1 MNNEQFRRLVGSST
15 PKPAPISEGS
25 TPVPRA
31 LSLGSRQT
39 SSIPMTPY
47 VLPGRIYGQET
58 EYSCRRSVGFGKSDF
73 QRQLAERN
81 QTNKQPKKFKSS
93 VPKGSKLAAGY
104 TDRAKAR
111 EVEEED
117 ERAVRLQA
125 LEESL
130 KKEEIDQATFDQL
143 RAQIAGGDLSSTH
156 LVKGLDFKLLER
168 VRRGEDVFDENRAKQ
183 EDDEPEDVD
192 EAFNELES
200 AKIEA
205 IEREK
210 TVKKGHLASGGLKPG
225 QKRTRDMILAE
236 MKAAREA
243 GKAKQAESA
252 LGTKFKKI
260 GDKAVPGSS
269 RIEIDGQGREVLI
282 VVDEDGHEKRKVR
295 KIQPQ
300 AQAKAEPSSE
310 AKTREM
316 MMPDKDAKP
325 LGMEIPDA
333 YKARLQKPEED
344 DGDIFDGVGDDYDPL
359 AGLGDDSDEEED
371 EPKRPTKVEDEAAGT
386 ADGAAK
392 PPLPRPAAAS
402 APRNYFKDAKTGL
415 VSAETLKAPSLSDP
429 MIAAALKK
437 AATLKAVAMEAEEDD
452 EKAKAKAER
461 HRKMLQNVDRDAE
474 DMDMGFGTSR
484 FEDEADLDDSK
495 VKLSEW
501 GAEGD
506 DDQGHQGGGKAKR
519 KRGGKKRKG
528 DANSV
533 ADVMRV
539 MEQRKAAG

>member
-1 MNNEQFRRLVGSST
+1 MGD
-15 PKPAPISEGS
+15 
-25 TPVPRA
+25 
-31 LSLGSRQT
+31 
-39 SSIPMTPY
+39 
-47 VLPGRIYGQET
+47 ET
-58 EYSCRRSVGFGKSDF
+58 ENPCRRSVGFGKSDF

-81 QTNKQPKKFKSS
+81 QTNKQQKKIKSS

-104 TDRAKAR
+104 TDRTKAR
-111 EVEEED
+111 EAEEED

-168 VRRGEDVFDENRAKQ
+168 VRKGEDVFDESKAKQ
-183 EDDEPEDVD
+183 ENNEPENVD
-192 EAFNELES
+192 DAFDELES
-200 AKIEA
+200 AKIKA

-210 TVKKGHLASGGLKPG
+210 TAKKGQLATGGLKPG

-243 GKAKQAESA
+243 AKAKQAESA

-260 GDKAVPGSS
+260 GDKPVPGSS

-295 KIQPQ
+295 KVQAQPQ
-300 AQAKAEPSSE
+300 AEAEPNNNAKA
-310 AKTREM
+310 REM

-325 LGMEIPDA
+325 LGMEVPDA
-333 YKARLQKPEED
+333 YKARLQEPEED

-359 AGLGDDSDEEED
+359 AGLGDDSDED
-371 EPKRPTKVEDEAAGT
+371 EDEAKKPTKGVEEAAET
-386 ADGAAK
+386 TDGAAM
-392 PPLPRPAAAS
+392 PPPPRPVAAS
-402 APRNYFKDAKTGL
+402 APRNYFKDAKTSL
-415 VSAETLKAPSLSDP
+415 VSAETLKAPSMSDP
-429 MIAAALKK
+429 MIAAALKR
-437 AATLKAVAMEAEEDD
+437 AATLKAMAMEDD
-452 EKAKAKAER
+452 EDDEEAKAKAER

-506 DDQGHQGGGKAKR
+506 DDEGHQGGGKAKR

-528 DANSV
+528 DVNSV

-539 MEQRKAAG
+539 MEQRKAAGAG